1 LVTYDRTTNQYE
13 LSTGRRF
20 YANAGI
26 IGISP
31 NHDHDAPI
39 PHGYDGSVVIDGS
52 LAYGEYDNAQEERDL
67 SPWTEAERIEL
78 ADEMIRRW
86 TAFKQIP
93 MNDPTVADRAGHR

>member
-1 LVTYDRTTNQYE
+1 MTYDRTTNQYE

-52 LAYGEYDNAQEERDL
+52 LLEPFPELKASREYCAQSLKSIQPGHIVEY
-67 SPWTEAERIEL
+67 SPEL
-78 ADEMIRRW
+78 MKLAARGRR
-86 TAFKQIP
+86 
-93 MNDPTVADRAGHR
+93 G